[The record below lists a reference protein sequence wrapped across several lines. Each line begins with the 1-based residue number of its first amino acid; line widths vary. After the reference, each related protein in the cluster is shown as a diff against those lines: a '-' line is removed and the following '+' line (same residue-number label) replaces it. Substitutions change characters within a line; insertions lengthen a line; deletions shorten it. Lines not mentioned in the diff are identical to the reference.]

1 MHTNIASR
9 GSNMKL
15 ITTLFLTTCL
25 AAPAFGAPADDI
37 LSFNKAAMGGVAWD
51 KKVTLKLDYA
61 YSGQGLTGTTSSLE
75 DLKRGTFVDSYN
87 IPPTAGASGWDGKKA
102 WEKEPSG
109 TVTDQSG
116 GDVIPLAITEA
127 YQDQNLWWQPDRGGA
142 QIVSAGQKTE
152 GGATYDA
159 LTVSPKNG
167 KPFQAWFDRHTH
179 LLYRTV
185 EENSTQTIT
194 TTYSEYAPLDGV
206 RMANKLVVDDG
217 SHNLQ
222 TFTLTSAKFS
232 EALPLSAYQRPAEN
246 LHDFSIAGGAH
257 ETTVPFHLW
266 NNHIYADVSVNGS
279 KPMTFIFDTG
289 GHSILAPATAKAL
302 GVEAKGNLSST
313 GGGDKIA
320 TSGEAM
326 VKSLTVGEATI
337 TDQPVTTLDTAPAG
351 TEGANEKGMI
361 GYEFFARFITR
372 FDYGKHT
379 ITFIDKK
386 YFDSKTAGTPVPMRL
401 YHQFPEILGSYDG
414 VPGRFGIDTGSR
426 MPLLLNKVWA
436 AKNGFPKP
444 GTKTIEA
451 QTGWGVGGPTHS
463 VVFRGGTLKLG
474 NVTIEH
480 PLTMV
485 STDKGGAGAVESF
498 PSNVGGGV
506 LKRFV
511 VTFDYDN
518 STMYLKPI
526 KGHIEDLDTFDR
538 SGMWI
543 NAVPDGF
550 KVIEITNGGPAEA
563 AGLQKDDII
572 TAIEGKNASGFSLP
586 KLRQS
591 WRTEKAGTV
600 VKLTV
605 KRGNEAKNVSITLRD
620 LI

>member
-1 MHTNIASR
+1 MRISTAALLLVIAA
-9 GSNMKL
+9 
-15 ITTLFLTTCL
+15 TT
-25 AAPAFGAPADDI
+25 PASASMPAEI
-37 LSFNKAAMGGVAWD
+37 LSANKAAMGGNAWD
-51 KKVTLKLDYA
+51 HKATLTLDYA
-61 YSGQGLTGTTSSLE
+61 YSGQGLSGKTSSLE
-75 DLKRGTFVDSYN
+75 DLQRGAFVDTYD
-87 IPPTAGASGWDGKKA
+87 IPPQSGSNGWDGGKA

-109 TVTDQSG
+109 TVTDQAG
-116 GDVIPLAITEA
+116 GDVIPNAISEA
-127 YQDQNLWWQPDRGGA
+127 YQDQNLWWRADHGGA
-142 QIVSAGQKTE
+142 AVADAGRKTD
-152 GGATYDA
+152 GGKSYDV
-159 LTVSPKNG
+159 LTVTPKG
-167 KPFQAWFDRHTH
+167 GTALEAWFDPATH

-185 EENSTQTIT
+185 ENQATQTIIQ
-194 TTYSEYAPLDGV
+194 TYSDYAPVDGA
-206 RMANKLVVDDG
+206 MIAKKLVVDDG

-222 TFTLTSAKFS
+222 TFALTSAKFS
-232 EALPLSAYQRPAEN
+232 AALPLSAYQRPPEN
-246 LHDFSIAGGAH
+246 LHDFSLAGGAH
-257 ETTVPFHLW
+257 QTTVPFHLW

-289 GHSILAPATAKAL
+289 GHSILTPETAKAL
-302 GVEAKGNLSST
+302 NVETKGNVSST
-313 GGGDKIA
+313 GGGDNIA

-326 VKSLTVGEATI
+326 VKSLSVGGASI
-337 TDQPVTTLDTAPAG
+337 TAQPVSTLEFDPPG
-351 TEGANEKGMI
+351 TEGANEAGMI

-386 YFDSKTAGTPVPMRL
+386 SFDPKTAGTPVHMRL

-463 VVFRGGTLKLG
+463 IVFRGGTLTLG
-474 NVTIEH
+474 PVTIAH

-485 STDKGGAGAVESF
+485 STDKGGAGSVEAF

-511 VTFDYDN
+511 VTFDYDH

-526 KGHIEDLDTFDR
+526 QGHVEDLDTFDK

-543 NAVPDGF
+543 NAAPEGF
-550 KVIEITNGGPAEA
+550 EVIEVTKGGPAEA

-572 TAIEGKNASGFSLP
+572 VGIDDKVAAGMNLP
-586 KLRQS
+586 DLREKLRN
-591 WRTEKAGTV
+591 EKAGTV
-600 VKLTV
+600 HRFTV
-605 KRGNEAKNVSITLRD
+605 RRGDAQKNITVTLRD

>member
-1 MHTNIASR
+1 
-9 GSNMKL
+9 MK
-15 ITTLFLTTCL
+15 TLAALLLTTCI
-25 AAPAFGAPADDI
+25 ATPAFAASVDDI
-37 LSFNKAAMGGVAWD
+37 LAANKTATGGAAWD
-51 KKVTLKLDYA
+51 NKITLKVEYA
-61 YSGQGLTGTTSSLE
+61 YSGQGLTGTSSSLE
-75 DLKRGTFVDSYN
+75 DLQRGAFVDSYD
-87 IPPTAGASGWDGKKA
+87 IPPQAGSTGWDGTKA

-109 TVTDQSG
+109 TVTDQAG

-127 YQDQNLWWQPDRGGA
+127 YQDRNLWWRPDHGGA
-142 QIVSAGQKTE
+142 RIVSAGQKTD
-152 GGATYDA
+152 GGISYDV
-159 LTVSPKNG
+159 LTVTPKGG
-167 KPFQAWFDRHTH
+167 KALEAWFDPKTH

-185 EENSTQTIT
+185 ELNSIQTIT
-194 TTYSEYAPLDGV
+194 TTFSDYAPVDGA
-206 RMANKLVVDDG
+206 MIAKKFVVDDG

-232 EALPLSAYQRPAEN
+232 EALPPGAYQRPAEN
-246 LHDFSIAGGAH
+246 PHDFSIAGGAH

-266 NNHIYADVSVNGS
+266 DNHIYADVSVNGS

-302 GVEAKGNLSST
+302 GVEAKGNASSG
-313 GGGDKIA
+313 GGGDNLV

-326 VKSLTVGEATI
+326 VKSLRVGGATI
-337 TDQPVTTLDTAPAG
+337 TDQPVTTLDTSPPG
-351 TEGANEKGMI
+351 TEGVNEQGMI

-372 FDYGKHT
+372 FDYGART

-386 YFDSKTAGTPVPMRL
+386 YFDPKTAGTPVPMRL
-401 YHQFPEILGSYDG
+401 YHQFPEIVGSYDG

-426 MPLLLNKVWA
+426 MPLMLNKAWA

-444 GTKTIEA
+444 GLKTIEA

-463 VVFRGGTLKLG
+463 LVFKGGTLQLG
-474 NVTIEH
+474 DVVIDH

-485 STDKGGAGAVESF
+485 STDKGGAGSVESF

-506 LKRFV
+506 LKRYA
-511 VTFDYDN
+511 VTIDYDN
-518 STMYLKPI
+518 STMYLKPV
-526 KGHIEDLDTFDR
+526 KGPIEDLDTFDK

-543 NAVPDGF
+543 NAAAEGF
-550 KVIEITNGGPAEA
+550 KVIDVTKGGPAEA

-572 TAIEGKNASGFSLP
+572 TAVNGKTAAGMSLP
-586 KLRQS
+586 GLREKLRD
-591 WRTEKAGTV
+591 EKAGTI

-605 KRGNEAKNVSITLRD
+605 KRGGETKDVSVTLKE